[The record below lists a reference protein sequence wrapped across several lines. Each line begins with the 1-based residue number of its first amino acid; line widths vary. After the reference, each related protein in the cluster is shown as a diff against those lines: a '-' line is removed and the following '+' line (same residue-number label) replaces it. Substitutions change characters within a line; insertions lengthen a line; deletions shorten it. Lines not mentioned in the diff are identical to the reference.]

1 MPTLNVEYPQRFVS
15 WERLSWLLV
24 LTTILLR
31 VLFSLAEIG
40 RHSRRLVLCLTSSP
54 GSRYN
59 TSNPAFSIIA
69 YIYAARYYQQL
80 LVTDFPIPITLLHFR
95 ALYFF
100 QYFYYSQVNETLL
113 NFELKII
120 SGQSINRVIKFTKD
134 MCRTYCITTIS
145 KSLGT
150 KAVLILF
157 ERSDCIKLYPHVIGR
172 HRVLCHSMIFHKIV
186 FFRTI

>member
-15 WERLSWLLV
+15 WERLSWLLGF
-24 LTTILLR
+24 TTILLR

-54 GSRYN
+54 KSRYI

-100 QYFYYSQVNETLL
+100 QYLYYSQVNETLL
-113 NFELKII
+113 NFD
-120 SGQSINRVIKFTKD
+120 F
-134 MCRTYCITTIS
+134 
-145 KSLGT
+145 
-150 KAVLILF
+150 
-157 ERSDCIKLYPHVIGR
+157 
-172 HRVLCHSMIFHKIV
+172 
-186 FFRTI
+186 